1 MKKNGNYYSLSTKVA
16 ISFSLLSSFIFSVS
30 ILALYFTLEYYIYH
44 NNTNFLNNEINII
57 ENIFKQHPDDA
68 SALKQEIIW
77 EPGLSGSH
85 YMARIFKSNGEVFL
99 ETPGMKKIM
108 PAANINELLTQNH
121 SLLRAPL
128 KANHKY
134 YRMMVKRLAINDK
147 EEKFIVIQV
156 AADITHEYHLLQFYK
171 NYLLI
176 MLAVGIILSSLL
188 SYWMAQWLLK
198 PLRQFIDK
206 ITTQSIDTLDKQII
220 IHPNSDEMHRLL
232 TEFNGMLE
240 RIHREYQKI
249 QRFSSDVAHELRTPL
264 NNLLLIAEDYLATTS
279 HQENSREIFHS
290 IIDESNRLSKII
302 DQLLFITQADA
313 MKVTL
318 KKTTFPASEEIKKL
332 IEYFGILAETNHIQ
346 LNVAG
351 EATLVADRTLFS
363 QALSNLLSN
372 AIKYSPSGSV
382 IEITIHSTKTGVH
395 ITVCDSGVGISA
407 TQLPYI
413 FDRFYRVDE
422 SRNTSTGGYGLGLS
436 IVKSIMDIHDGEIR
450 VESEL
455 GKGSRFTLLFYY

>member
-1 MKKNGNYYSLSTKVA
+1 MCSMKKNCNYYSLSTKVA

-249 QRFSSDVAHELRTPL
+249 QRFSSDV
-264 NNLLLIAEDYLATTS
+264 
-279 HQENSREIFHS
+279 
-290 IIDESNRLSKII
+290 
-302 DQLLFITQADA
+302 
-313 MKVTL
+313 
-318 KKTTFPASEEIKKL
+318 
-332 IEYFGILAETNHIQ
+332 
-346 LNVAG
+346 
-351 EATLVADRTLFS
+351 
-363 QALSNLLSN
+363 
-372 AIKYSPSGSV
+372 
-382 IEITIHSTKTGVH
+382 
-395 ITVCDSGVGISA
+395 
-407 TQLPYI
+407 
-413 FDRFYRVDE
+413 
-422 SRNTSTGGYGLGLS
+422 
-436 IVKSIMDIHDGEIR
+436 
-450 VESEL
+450 
-455 GKGSRFTLLFYY
+455 